1 VWKEI
6 LGRGVSTE
14 INKVFT
20 ASKRSILVKKE
31 GAYFMEQVV
40 VRCLACRERVPVDPG
55 IQRVTCQNCSEEW
68 LITWI
73 TPEQA
78 KIKGPAEKQK

>member
-1 VWKEI
+1 
-6 LGRGVSTE
+6 
-14 INKVFT
+14 
-20 ASKRSILVKKE
+20 
-31 GAYFMEQVV
+31 MEQVV